1 MVAIGIALRR
11 PSYVIP
17 LFCVGFI
24 VPNIVKVEQYIFPQ
38 PIMFFSLLW
47 LGVLFLRLGAQSSI
61 YREIE
66 KITINKKIIVLYICF
81 LLLVGVVDYFNSK
94 GNDINKVF
102 MYSIGLLV
110 ALNIRDKKDYN
121 CILVSIIMT
130 SLLLSLWTIYNM
142 QSLLY
147 LRRENYMV
155 DPNYLSFF
163 IGCGLLPLFFLT
175 LCLSSNRFLIKP
187 LLYAFIFMFIYSILF
202 LSSRGVVLALV
213 LTSLIIVLNQ
223 KKNISFGFKSA
234 IFITIIIV
242 VFSQLTISSTLID
255 RVDDNTVLSLNA
267 RLPLAIASIEDIIKA
282 PIEKMLFGGGT
293 GYGEVS
299 MVGIIYKIQTSVHND
314 YLEIA
319 MDYGLIGVAI
329 IILIYINI
337 LKDLF
342 SRTFHSNKIQISLT
356 LFLILA
362 SLSITPLKLYS
373 FTWVLLGYNICN
385 IQSSY
390 HIKSKVL

>member
-1 MVAIGIALRR
+1 
-11 PSYVIP
+11 
-17 LFCVGFI
+17 
-24 VPNIVKVEQYIFPQ
+24 
-38 PIMFFSLLW
+38 
-47 LGVLFLRLGAQSSI
+47 
-61 YREIE
+61 
-66 KITINKKIIVLYICF
+66 
-81 LLLVGVVDYFNSK
+81 
-94 GNDINKVF
+94 
-102 MYSIGLLV
+102 
-110 ALNIRDKKDYN
+110 
-121 CILVSIIMT
+121 
-130 SLLLSLWTIYNM
+130 M